1 MQTTHI
7 VFAGQNIRSCLSLIL
22 ESNLDTHP
30 RQTLREACDY
40 AIIFNRRQTALGL
53 KPLLLGAWLK
63 SKTWDLLAQRIQA
76 IFRPSISSL
85 YLLASTHT
93 PYG

>member
-22 ESNLDTHP
+22 ASNLDTHP